1 MTTKSQQLFEKAK
14 QLIPG
19 GVNSPVRA
27 CKAVGTDPK
36 FISSASGSRITD
48 ADGKIFIDYIG
59 SWGPM
64 ILGHAYPAVIKAIQ
78 DWIPFGTSYGAPTEL
93 EVEMAET
100 IARMVPS
107 IEMVRMVSS
116 GTEAAMSAIRLARGF
131 TGRDNIIKFDG
142 CYHGHGDS
150 LLVAAGSGVAT
161 LGIPGSPGI
170 PRDLAAHT
178 ISLPY
183 NDLDAV
189 EKAFKKFGDSIAAV
203 IVEPVAG
210 NMGCVL
216 PAEGFLPG
224 LRTLTLKYGA
234 LLIFDEVITGFRL
247 ALGGAQELFGITPD
261 LTCLG
266 KIIGGGLPVGAFGGK
281 KTIMSHMAPEGNIYQ
296 AGTLSGNPIAMAAG
310 LATIKELERLNP
322 YADLEK
328 KSDILFKGL
337 SNAAENAG
345 FAVVVNKIGSLGS
358 LFFTKTPVVDF
369 SSALKADQDIFRVYY
384 NKMLNSGIYLAPSA
398 FEVMFISAA
407 HSDIDIAETIESA
420 KIALSPYNN

>member
-1 MTTKSQQLFEKAK
+1 MTKSQQLFEKAK

-27 CKAVGTDPK
+27 CKAVGSDPR
-36 FISSASGSRITD
+36 FIASASGCRITD
-48 ADGKIFIDYIG
+48 ADGKEFIDYVC

-64 ILGHAYPAVIKAIQ
+64 ILGHAYPAVIDAIQ
-78 DWIPFGTSYGAPTEL
+78 ERLPLGTSYGAPAEL

-100 IARMVPS
+100 IVRMVPS

-116 GTEAAMSAIRLARGF
+116 GTEAAMSAIRLARGY

-170 PRDLAAHT
+170 PCDLAAHT

-183 NDLDAV
+183 NDLDAA
-189 EKAFKKFGDSIAAV
+189 EDAFKKFGDTIAAV

-216 PAEGFLPG
+216 PAEGFLSG
-224 LRTLTLKYGA
+224 LRNLTLKYGA

-247 ALGGAQELFGITPD
+247 APGGAQELFGITPD

-322 YADLEK
+322 YAELEK

-337 SNAAENAG
+337 SDAAKDAG
-345 FAVVVNKIGSLGS
+345 FPLVVNKIGSLGS
-358 LFFTKTPVVDF
+358 IFFAEAPVIDF
-369 SSALKADQDIFRVYY
+369 SSAVKADQNIFRVYY
-384 NKMLNSGIYLAPSA
+384 NKMLDNGIYLAPSA
-398 FEVMFISAA
+398 FEAMFISTA
-407 HSDIDIAETIESA
+407 HKDSDITKTIESA
-420 KIALSPYNN
+420 DIALSLDK